1 MFFVLFLKTVIR
13 SFPFFNEQI
22 AQVTYQKWATM
33 SDSLKL
39 LTKNEQPWAIRSGG
53 SPKMSYYEGIAQV
66 AHQNEQMSKLLFF
79 LAYHSFAHFF
89 AKNERFALKTDEQI
103 PNPDPDHLTQ

>member
-13 SFPFFNEQI
+13 SFPFF
-22 AQVTYQKWATM
+22 
-33 SDSLKL
+33 
-39 LTKNEQPWAIRSGG
+39 
-53 SPKMSYYEGIAQV
+53 YEGIAQV